1 MLRETMVYGA
11 SFHRAWS
18 VRTHVLD
25 TVDYA
30 VGRLS
35 GSTLTIEDV
44 HRCDDESD
52 VHVAIWS
59 SASTSA
65 STSASASWG
74 LDFPFSLPEA
84 VYRDFALRD
93 WPALVDFAER
103 WEKTEFE
110 QALEDCELFDP
121 RGKCRRP
128 GDGCRIT
135 DAESGAFSPL
145 RRYLP
150 NRLEA
155 AHSGLRLLGY
165 LKRFKAAVV
174 YPFEGPDRKR
184 ARLYETNPEGTMDRL
199 GLGKPRNP
207 WDFIEAF
214 NDLPGR
220 AVEIAPLPDH
230 LRGREYEMA
239 TVVSCATLA
248 NAIRAFDL
256 DESWDHRPAF
266 ATVPEWEIRQKEGLI
281 VRL

>member
-1 MLRETMVYGA
+1 VLQETTIYGA
-11 SFHRAWS
+11 SFHRAWY
-18 VRTHVLD
+18 VRTGGVGI
-25 TVDYA
+25 VDYA

-35 GSTLTIEDV
+35 GSTLTIQDV

-52 VHVAIWS
+52 VHLEILS
-59 SASTSA
+59 SAG
-65 STSASASWG
+65 ASWG
-74 LDFPFSLPEA
+74 MDFPFSLPDA
-84 VYRDFALRD
+84 VYQRFSLRD
-93 WPALVDFAER
+93 WPALLSFADNFEI
-103 WEKTEFE
+103 TELEHF
-110 QALEDCELFDP
+110 LEDGELFDP
-121 RGKCRRP
+121 RGVCRRP

-145 RRYLP
+145 KRYMP

-165 LKRFKAAVV
+165 LKRFGTAVV
-174 YPFEGPDRKR
+174 YPFDGPDRAQ
-184 ARLYETNPEGTMDRL
+184 ARLYETNPAGTMDRL
-199 GLGKPRNP
+199 GLGKPLNP
-207 WDFIEAF
+207 RAFIEAF
-214 NDLPGR
+214 NNLPGR
-220 AVEIAPLPDH
+220 AVEVAPLPDH

-239 TVVSCATLA
+239 AVVSCATLA

>member
-1 MLRETMVYGA
+1 MVYGA

-35 GSTLTIEDV
+35 GSTLTIQDV

-52 VHVAIWS
+52 VHVAILS
-59 SASTSA
+59 SVD
-65 STSASASWG
+65 ASWG

-93 WPALVDFAER
+93 WRALVTFAEV
-103 WEKTEFE
+103 WEKPELE

-135 DAESGAFSPL
+135 DAEAGAFSPL
-145 RRYLP
+145 RRYMP

-165 LKRFKAAVV
+165 LKRFRAAAVV
-174 YPFEGPDRKR
+174 YPFEWPDRER
-184 ARLYETNPEGTMDRL
+184 PRLYETSPESTMDRL

-207 WDFIEAF
+207 GDFIEAF
-214 NDLPGR
+214 NNLPGR
-220 AVEIAPLPDH
+220 AVEVAPLPDH